1 MLKHQYTHWTLLMSL
16 ELRFGKQTN
25 QLFKC
30 RETDRVIPWRTL
42 PTQQTWLYKENIP
55 IRNDTPKI
63 KMAAEQIKRNFR
75 LFSISYFVDMN
86 SHQLYN
92 LICICTAETNNWKRK
107 KKQTNPVLYGSV
119 LNNTCTCPFCS
130 FIFCLICHESLCSHG
145 TGGEH
150 KTIVTH
156 FPDHKRTA
164 LLASITHKSPTFL
177 ENFGRWRKITWKAP
191 WLYGMQRNILLYNFS
206 TIYTVDH
213 FKVCSL
219 KLK

>member
-1 MLKHQYTHWTLLMSL
+1 MTSSKSTRPSHQNTLSKLNIWTSSEVLNQPLLYTHFSKPESIANPQSQLTGDLFGSSQQHMLKHQYTHWTLLMSL

-107 KKQTNPVLYGSV
+107 KKKANKPSALWQ
-119 LNNTCTCPFCS
+119 CS
-130 FIFCLICHESLCSHG
+130 
-145 TGGEH
+145 
-150 KTIVTH
+150 
-156 FPDHKRTA
+156 
-164 LLASITHKSPTFL
+164 
-177 ENFGRWRKITWKAP
+177 
-191 WLYGMQRNILLYNFS
+191 
-206 TIYTVDH
+206 
-213 FKVCSL
+213 
-219 KLK
+219 

>member
-1 MLKHQYTHWTLLMSL
+1 MLKHQYMHWTQLMSL
-16 ELRFGKQTN
+16 EVRFGRQTN

-42 PTQQTWLYKENIP
+42 PTQQTLLYKENIP
-55 IRNDTPKI
+55 ICNDTPKI
-63 KMAAEQIKRNFR
+63 KMAAEPIKRDFR

-92 LICICTAETNNWKRK
+92 LMGICIAETNWKRK

-150 KTIVTH
+150 KTSVTH
-156 FPDHKRTA
+156 FPDHKRNA
-164 LLASITHKSPTFL
+164 LSPGFYHTEVTHLLRELWEMEKNHLKSPLALWHAEEYFAVQ
-177 ENFGRWRKITWKAP
+177 F
-191 WLYGMQRNILLYNFS
+191 
-206 TIYTVDH
+206 
-213 FKVCSL
+213 
-219 KLK
+219 